1 MTVSP
6 EQLHL
11 ATQYP
16 YDPPHESFLFVN
28 GLGLAIVEPAEDPLV
43 DARVRVDDRVMN
55 AADALRE
62 LGAADTPGMAMRT
75 PILSYGSNTSPFGIG
90 RKYERLYGDGPVV
103 IPAIACDLDGYDVV
117 YSPHFSRWGT
127 IPATIAVSPGTTA
140 RLIVLYLAPDQLQL
154 MNDIECGPP
163 PARGGNYVFGRL
175 AKTALRLEGAGMPA
189 DAPTYVSHYGV
200 LALNS
205 QPVALA
211 AIKAERPPVPGVH
224 RSRTACAGAER
235 IVRWSNDRGIPQPVD
250 QRCQLPACL
259 HGTVGRR
266 RASRRSAGLCGR
278 GGLDGNTAGDD
289 GEEHDPSE
297 PFVRFER
304 RQAVG
309 GIVEANAANL
319 PGGMATSDSEP
330 DIKRP
335 RYPRERA
342 GKSDANGP

>member
-200 LALNS
+200 LAPNS
-205 QPVALA
+205 QSVALA
-211 AIKAERPPVPGVH
+211 AIKAERRRFPAF
-224 RSRTACAGAER
+224 TGAELL
-235 IVRWSNDRGIPQPVD
+235 VQVQNELSVGLTTEAFLS
-250 QRCQLPACL
+250 QL
-259 HGTVGRR
+259 
-266 RASRRSAGLCGR
+266 
-278 GGLDGNTAGDD
+278 
-289 GEEHDPSE
+289 
-297 PFVRFER
+297 
-304 RQAVG
+304 
-309 GIVEANAANL
+309 I
-319 PGGMATSDSEP
+319 
-330 DIKRP
+330 
-335 RYPRERA
+335 
-342 GKSDANGP
+342 SDANYRRACTARLVEGALPVDLPAFAEEAV